1 MHGYGMLAGE
11 LHHKQLN
18 SGLEFSAHNL
28 QILMCMDQFFFL
40 VPLSFVLQAVSFT
53 AGS

>member
-11 LHHKQLN
+11 LHQKQLN

-28 QILMCMDQFFFL
+28 QILMCVDQLFL
-40 VPLSFVLQAVSFT
+40 VPLSFVLQAEGFT
-53 AGS
+53 ASS